1 MRNVGRRIQRG
12 IVAMAAVAAAAGPV
26 TATTLISI
34 DEAMSLA
41 FPNAIVARET
51 LFLTDEQRSAAE
63 AASGSELGG
72 AMVTRFAAETGGRVA
87 GYGYLD
93 THRVRTLP
101 ETVLVMVDA
110 DGRVRRVEVVAFREP
125 LDYLPPDGWYRQ
137 FDGESLSEDLALK
150 RAIRPITG
158 ATLTARSTTE
168 AVRRAL
174 AIHRAVTAPGGVP

>member
-1 MRNVGRRIQRG
+1 MRGLDGRLERG
-12 IVAMAAVAAAAGPV
+12 ILAMAALAALAVPVA
-26 TATTLISI
+26 ATTLISVE
-34 DEAMSLA
+34 EAMALA
-41 FPNAIVARET
+41 FPSATVVRET
-51 LFLTDEQRSAAE
+51 LFLTAAQRSEAE
-63 AASGSELGG
+63 AAAGSELGG
-72 AMVTRFAAETGGRVA
+72 AMVTRFTAASGGQVA

-101 ETVLVMVDA
+101 ETLLVMLDA

-137 FDGESLSEDLALK
+137 FDGEALSDELALK

-174 AIHRAVTAPGGVP
+174 AVHRAVTAAGAAP